1 MIWVCPRSR
10 AACPSGRS
18 RSLPP
23 ARTWRCCAAAMRPS
37 LRPWRPSSP
46 GCKVWLWRASSVPA
60 PPSVQLRCSMTPRRK
75 RVSRRF
81 CAPVPESVYSAADDA
96 HLVHQWG
103 AVIHPAGDSA
113 AAGPE
118 PHVDLAS
125 WEAAEDGPGEG
136 EALVVALDGFEGP
149 LDVLLILARTQKV
162 DLAKISVRALA
173 EQYLLFITEA
183 QKLRLELAADYLVM
197 AAWLAYLKSRLL
209 LPRESAGD
217 LEPTGEE
224 LAARLAFRLQRLEA
238 MRTAAATLMTR
249 KRLGRDIFG
258 RGMPEGVRTIRVR
271 QFTAAIYDLL
281 KAYADQRKRTIKR
294 VHVVPRRVVWSIK
307 EARDRLQALVGKC
320 DASWVQLDSFLQQY
334 GAAPDIARTALA
346 SSFGATLEMAR
357 EGLLELSQAEPFAPI
372 YVRKRE
378 DGAQWQRVT

>member
-1 MIWVCPRSR
+1 
-10 AACPSGRS
+10 
-18 RSLPP
+18 
-23 ARTWRCCAAAMRPS
+23 
-37 LRPWRPSSP
+37 
-46 GCKVWLWRASSVPA
+46 
-60 PPSVQLRCSMTPRRK
+60 
-75 RVSRRF
+75 
-81 CAPVPESVYSAADDA
+81 
-96 HLVHQWG
+96 
-103 AVIHPAGDSA
+103 VIGPAGDSA
-113 AAGPE
+113 AEGQT
-118 PHVDLAS
+118 PHAEFDA
-125 WEAAEDGPGEG
+125 WEASHEAPRED

-162 DLAKISVRALA
+162 DLAKISVLALA
-173 EQYLLFITEA
+173 EQYLQFITQA

-209 LPRESAGD
+209 LPRDGGD
-217 LEPTGEE
+217 EAQPSGEE

-238 MRTAAATLMTR
+238 MRSAAGTLMTR
-249 KRLGRDIFG
+249 KRLGRDVFA

-281 KAYADQRKRTIKR
+281 KAYSEQRKRTTKR

-307 EARDRLQALVGKC
+307 EARDRLEALVGKC

>member
-1 MIWVCPRSR
+1 VIE
-10 AACPSGRS
+10 
-18 RSLPP
+18 
-23 ARTWRCCAAAMRPS
+23 
-37 LRPWRPSSP
+37 P
-46 GCKVWLWRASSVPA
+46 GGN
-60 PPSVQLRCSMTPRRK
+60 
-75 RVSRRF
+75 
-81 CAPVPESVYSAADDA
+81 SAGA
-96 HLVHQWG
+96 G
-103 AVIHPAGDSA
+103 AV
-113 AAGPE
+113 
-118 PHVDLAS
+118 PHADLESWQAS
-125 WEAAEDGPGEG
+125 DEVPREG

-162 DLAKISVRALA
+162 DLAKISVLALA
-173 EQYLLFITEA
+173 EQYLSFIA
-183 QKLRLELAADYLVM
+183 QAQELRLELAADYLVM

-217 LEPTGEE
+217 DQPSGEE

-238 MRTAAATLMTR
+238 MRGAAATLMTR
-249 KRLGRDIFG
+249 KRLGRDVFG

-281 KAYADQRKRTIKR
+281 KAYSEQRKRTIKH

-307 EARDRLQALVGKC
+307 EARERLQALVGKC
-320 DASWVQLDSFLQQY
+320 DASWVQLDLFLEQY

-357 EGLLELSQAEPFAPI
+357 DGLVELSQAEPFAPI

-378 DGAQWQRVT
+378 EGAQWQRGT